1 LGLDRLMCGAA
12 AVAVLAAAG
21 CGHGGGNPGRLLD
34 GRPALHFGPV
44 HGSVVASGRV
54 LTRAALGPRLR
65 GCLFPGDR
73 PSVAADALAV
83 ERVGVDGESLT
94 FANRDGSGVYACDG
108 GVDPA
113 GERAPP
119 WCDTVFGQVEHGRL
133 LDPRLD
139 VICRDRRRRPLAYA
153 FVEPV
158 SGARWIG
165 VRQDG
170 YVELYEVLAGLPVRV
185 ASTRG
190 VDPDDARATFE
201 LTQYDAEGRELVRGE
216 LEAAVAG

>member
-1 LGLDRLMCGAA
+1 MRCAA
-12 AVAVLAAAG
+12 AGVVLAAAG
-21 CGHGGGNPGRLLD
+21 CGHGEHGPERLLD
-34 GRPALHFGPV
+34 GRPALHFSLV
-44 HGSVVASGRV
+44 HGSVVAAGRV
-54 LTRAALGPRLR
+54 LTRAALGSRLD

-73 PSVAADALAV
+73 TNVATDAPVV
-83 ERVGVDGESLT
+83 ERVGVDAESLT
-94 FANRDGSGVYACDG
+94 FANRAGTGVYGCDG
-108 GVDPA
+108 GIDPA

-119 WCDTVFGQVEHGRL
+119 WCDTVFGQLEHGRL

-139 VICRDRRRRPLAYA
+139 ISCRDRQRRPLAYA

-158 SGARWIG
+158 PGAQWIG
-165 VRQDG
+165 VQQDG
-170 YVELYEVLAGLPVRV
+170 YIELYEVLGGLPVRV

-201 LTQYDAEGRELVRGE
+201 LTQYDAKGRELVRGE